1 VEVQTADTLLLLLPT
16 RSCCRLMVRLLLQN
30 PLRKP
35 LQPPLTFLRNAM
47 AVFWMLAVS
56 LLGPRQ

>member
-1 VEVQTADTLLLLLPT
+1 VQTADTLLLLLPT
-16 RSCCRLMVRLLLQN
+16 RSCRLMVRLLLQN

-35 LQPPLTFLRNAM
+35 LQPQLTYVRKAM
-47 AVFWMLAVS
+47 AVLWMLAES